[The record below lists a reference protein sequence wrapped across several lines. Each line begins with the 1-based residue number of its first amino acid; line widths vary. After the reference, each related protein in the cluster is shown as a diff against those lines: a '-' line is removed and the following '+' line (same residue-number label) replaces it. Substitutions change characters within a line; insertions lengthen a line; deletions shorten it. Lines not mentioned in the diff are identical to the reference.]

1 MRFSERKGAEK
12 AIFSGKCLHRF
23 VWEQDAAGS
32 SHVTPTK
39 KQTSFVYQ
47 DRKGQPF
54 EKRRSRM
61 SAGRR
66 FLTDLTAAEMILC
79 RRFAKACFRINGLF
93 FVNSFYSCA
102 VKCGIVCIEIALV
115 LAGLLRY
122 CDSLAE
128 ALIVDYLPLAQET
141 YRVDDIRIIHKAEDI
156 VIGQPRLLL
165 CCDILMQI
173 CKNIAGHLKRGDGE
187 RSP

>member
-1 MRFSERKGAEK
+1 MSTKTREVSLSKNAGKVRAQTAFSDRLNGGREDSLPPFYQSLFPNKRF
-12 AIFSGKCLHRF
+12 
-23 VWEQDAAGS
+23 
-32 SHVTPTK
+32 
-39 KQTSFVYQ
+39 
-47 DRKGQPF
+47 
-54 EKRRSRM
+54 
-61 SAGRR
+61 
-66 FLTDLTAAEMILC
+66 
-79 RRFAKACFRINGLF
+79 F

-122 CDSLAE
+122 GDSFAE

-173 CKNIAGHLKRGDGE
+173 CKNIAGNLKRGDGE

>member
-1 MRFSERKGAEK
+1 MLIKSLMNIR
-12 AIFSGKCLHRF
+12 
-23 VWEQDAAGS
+23 
-32 SHVTPTK
+32 TK

-47 DRKGQPF
+47 DKRGQPV
-54 EKRRSRM
+54 EKRRSGKI
-61 SAGRR
+61 ADRR
-66 FLTDLTAAEMILC
+66 FPTDLTAAEMILC
-79 RRFAKACFRINGLF
+79 RRFTKACFRINGLF

-102 VKCGIVCIEIALV
+102 VKCGFVCIEIALV

-122 CDSLAE
+122 GDSLAE

-187 RSP
+187 RCP

>member
-1 MRFSERKGAEK
+1 MLIKSLMNIR
-12 AIFSGKCLHRF
+12 
-23 VWEQDAAGS
+23 
-32 SHVTPTK
+32 TK

-47 DRKGQPF
+47 DRKGQPV
-54 EKRRSRM
+54 EKRRPSK
-61 SAGRR
+61 SADGVFRQ
-66 FLTDLTAAEMILC
+66 TAAAEKILC
-79 RRFAKACFRINGLF
+79 RRFTKACFRINGLF

-115 LAGLLRY
+115 LAGLLCY
-122 CDSLAE
+122 GDSLAE

-141 YRVDDIRIIHKAEDI
+141 YRIDDIRIIHKAEDI

-173 CKNIAGHLKRGDGE
+173 CKNIAGNLKRGDRE

>member
-1 MRFSERKGAEK
+1 MYVRCRKPLFLLYFHQVRYEHSDQKTNLFCLPRQERSAFRKTPVKQERRPRFS
-12 AIFSGKCLHRF
+12 
-23 VWEQDAAGS
+23 
-32 SHVTPTK
+32 
-39 KQTSFVYQ
+39 
-47 DRKGQPF
+47 
-54 EKRRSRM
+54 
-61 SAGRR
+61 
-66 FLTDLTAAEMILC
+66 TDLTAAEMILC
-79 RRFAKACFRINGLF
+79 RRFTKACFRINGLF

-122 CDSLAE
+122 GDSLAE

-173 CKNIAGHLKRGDGE
+173 CKNIAGHLK
-187 RSP
+187 